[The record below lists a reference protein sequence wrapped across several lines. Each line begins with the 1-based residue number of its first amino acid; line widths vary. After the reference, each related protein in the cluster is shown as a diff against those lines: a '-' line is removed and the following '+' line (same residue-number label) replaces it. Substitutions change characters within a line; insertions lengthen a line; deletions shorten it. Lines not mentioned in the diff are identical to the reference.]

1 MKFFNKKWFTLTEL
15 IIAITIGAII
25 LIFVFQFVTDIIN
38 TLSNTNKKSQ
48 IFNSFYEFVA
58 KIDSYKNNFPV
69 INVFVN
75 VDSDTWNDVVI
86 FRNVEWTYGV
96 MLGIIDKTSMKL
108 AKNSTYP
115 FYTEKILWYR
125 NLTQANLMEISW
137 DANKIYDY
145 TFFKDRIFNDL
156 LIKSFQASSYN
167 TGAILDMNIYLLLD
181 FSSDLL
187 WSEWKT
193 LSQEDIYKINLNF

>member
-1 MKFFNKKWFTLTEL
+1 VKFFNKKWFTLTEL